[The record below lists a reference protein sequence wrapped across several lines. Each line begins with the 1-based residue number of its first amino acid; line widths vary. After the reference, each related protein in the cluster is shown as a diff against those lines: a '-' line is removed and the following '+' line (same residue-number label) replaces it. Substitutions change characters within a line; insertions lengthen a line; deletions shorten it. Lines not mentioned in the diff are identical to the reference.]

1 MRVRG
6 AAGMGEQARVVR
18 LPAGLAV
25 DAEAVGEPHRD
36 QRAAQAVLER
46 EPHAEVRRQ
55 TQRRDELRASDPL
68 AALRRS
74 G

>member
-1 MRVRG
+1 
-6 AAGMGEQARVVR
+6 MGEQARVER
-18 LPAGLAV
+18 LPAGLPV

-36 QRAAQAVLER
+36 QRPAQAVLER
-46 EPHAEVRRQ
+46 EPHAEVRRK
-55 TQRRDELRASDPL
+55 TQRRNEFRASDPL

>member
-1 MRVRG
+1 
-6 AAGMGEQARVVR
+6 
-18 LPAGLAV
+18 
-25 DAEAVGEPHRD
+25 
-36 QRAAQAVLER
+36 VLER

-55 TQRRDELRASDPL
+55 TQRRNEFRASDSL